1 MGGNWKCNGK
11 LSGVKEL
18 LGVGGPRC
26 AAESSCRIKN
36 QEVAIEKMEVK
47 ETWSRIQG
55 HVMFDIL

>member
-26 AAESSCRIKN
+26 AAGSSCRIKN
-36 QEVAIEKMEVK
+36 QEVTIEKMEVK